1 MAGRAI
7 WFRGWRKRNTDKMA
21 NRKEYDDELREINV
35 LVHEMGKEV
44 KRSIDRIIHAF
55 SERDAKLAAE
65 VMEHDDIIDKME
77 TDIEERC
84 IGIVVKQAP
93 LASDWRK
100 IASYMRMISDL
111 ERIADNSSDI
121 SIYIVKLSKMPE
133 VEAPEEF
140 HRMFLTMREMVG
152 NTIESFFT
160 GNIELAKDISTQ
172 DNIVDKGLDDIM
184 KKIILRIKEKPE
196 NTEQYVNYLMIAKYI
211 ERMADHS
218 ENIASWV
225 SFIVKGKLHMK
236 YTDRYQKESQQF
248 QFYE

>member
-1 MAGRAI
+1 
-7 WFRGWRKRNTDKMA
+7 MA

-44 KRSIDRIIHAF
+44 KNSIDRIIHAF
-55 SERDAKLAAE
+55 SDKDAKLAAE
-65 VMEHDDIIDKME
+65 VMERDDIIDKME

-121 SIYIVKLSKMPE
+121 SIYILKLSKMPE
-133 VEAPEEF
+133 VEVPAEF

-160 GNIELAKDISTQ
+160 GNIDLAKDISAQ
-172 DNIVDKGLDDIM
+172 DDIVDKGFDDIVE
-184 KKIILRIKEKPE
+184 KITAKIQENPE
-196 NTEQYVNYLMIAKYI
+196 NTAQYVNYLMIAKYI

-225 SFIVKGKLHMK
+225 TFIVKGQLNLK

>member
-1 MAGRAI
+1 
-7 WFRGWRKRNTDKMA
+7 MA

-44 KRSIDRIIHAF
+44 KKSIDRIIHAF
-55 SERDAKLAAE
+55 SDKDAKLAAE
-65 VMEHDDIIDKME
+65 VMERDDIIDKME

-121 SIYIVKLSKMPE
+121 SIYILKLSKMPE
-133 VEAPEEF
+133 VEAPAEF

-160 GNIELAKDISTQ
+160 GNIDLAKDISAQ
-172 DNIVDKGLDDIM
+172 DDIVDKGFDDIVE
-184 KKIILRIKEKPE
+184 KITAKIQENPE
-196 NTEQYVNYLMIAKYI
+196 STAQYVNYLMIAKYI

-225 SFIVKGKLHMK
+225 TFIVKGQLNLK

>member
-1 MAGRAI
+1 
-7 WFRGWRKRNTDKMA
+7 MA

-35 LVHEMGKEV
+35 LIHEMGKEV
-44 KRSIDRIIHAF
+44 KKSIDRIIHAF
-55 SERDAKLAAE
+55 PERDAKLANE

-84 IGIVVKQAP
+84 INIVVKQAP
-93 LASDWRK
+93 LATDWRK
-100 IASYMRMISDL
+100 IASYMRMIGDL

-121 SIYIVKLSKMPE
+121 SIYIIKLSKLPE
-133 VEAPEEF
+133 VEIPSEF
-140 HRMFLTMREMVG
+140 HQLFLTMREMVG

-160 GNIELAKDISTQ
+160 GNLDLAKDIHAQ
-172 DNIVDKGLDDIM
+172 DDIVDHGFDTVVE
-184 KKIILRIKEKPE
+184 KITEKIKANPE
-196 NTEQYVNYLMIAKYI
+196 YTEQYINYLMVAKYI

-225 SFIVKGKLHMK
+225 SFVVKGQLKMQ
-236 YTDRYQKESQQF
+236 YTDRYKKESSEF